1 VKRLAGINK
10 DYYAGALMFFIG
22 LAAAIQGSRY
32 SVGTLSRMGPG
43 FFPLALGV
51 ILALL
56 GIAIAAAAIGKP
68 PEEAKEKLPPE
79 WRGWSC
85 IVLSI
90 VAFLVLAR
98 WGGFIPA
105 TFAIVF
111 ISAMGDRDNTVKQAA
126 VLAAAMCVLCWLVFS
141 VALKIPFPLF
151 QWGA

>member
-1 VKRLAGINK
+1 
-10 DYYAGALMFFIG
+10 M
-22 LAAAIQGSRY
+22 
-32 SVGTLSRMGPG
+32 
-43 FFPLALGV
+43 
-51 ILALL
+51 
-56 GIAIAAAAIGKP
+56 
-68 PEEAKEKLPPE
+68 
-79 WRGWSC
+79 
-85 IVLSI
+85 
-90 VAFLVLAR
+90 AFLVLAR